1 MDGGRR
7 ITRPPDPCD
16 RRAADHPDQEVRADL
31 QSVLDDTELSRSEK
45 LDRLLFYGIAA
56 FGLPIGIASRIEH
69 GAYTVLNA
77 KSPGDQIA
85 PGTQFDLGI
94 TYCVDTI
101 ASGGPVAFTHVFDT
115 DRRSH
120 PAYKEF
126 ELESYIGAPVL
137 VRGKP
142 FGTINFSSPDVRPG
156 LFEQPEIE
164 LIRALADVAGRVL
177 ESAPAG

>member
-1 MDGGRR
+1 M
-7 ITRPPDPCD
+7 TRPSDSSD
-16 RRAADHPDQEVRADL
+16 QRTVDHPDPMVRVAL
-31 QSVLDDTELSRSEK
+31 QSIVDDGQSSRSDK
-45 LDRLLFYGIAA
+45 LDRLLIYEIDV
-56 FGLPIGIASRIEH
+56 FGLPIGIVSRIER
-69 GAYTVLNA
+69 GTYTVLNA

-101 ASGGPVAFTHVFDT
+101 ANEGPVAFTHVFDT

-126 ELESYIGAPVL
+126 KLESYIGAPVL
-137 VRGKP
+137 VRGKL

-156 LFEQPEIE
+156 LFEQPEIDM
-164 LIRALADVAGRVL
+164 IRALANAPGQVL
-177 ESAPAG
+177 ESALAG

>member
-1 MDGGRR
+1 M
-7 ITRPPDPCD
+7 TLPSDPGD
-16 RRAADHPDQEVRADL
+16 RDMIDHPDPKVRADL
-31 QSVLDDTELSRSEK
+31 QSILDDGQLSRSDK
-45 LDRLLFYGIAA
+45 LDRLLSYGIDA
-56 FGLPIGIASRIEH
+56 FGLPIAIVSRIEK
-69 GAYTVLNA
+69 GTYTVLNA

-85 PGTQFDLGI
+85 PGTLFDLGI

-101 ASGGPVAFTHVFDT
+101 ASEGPVAFTHVFDT

-126 ELESYIGAPVL
+126 KLESYIGASVL

-156 LFEQPEIE
+156 LFEQPEIDT
-164 LIRALADVAGRVL
+164 IRALADAAGRVL
-177 ESAPAG
+177 ERAPTG